1 LVIGSVGLHPNDE
14 ANRTMET
21 GYCLR
26 RDAWG
31 RGFAVEAARALVDAA
46 FGQLGVHRVIATCD
60 ARNLASARVMEKV
73 GKRREGH
80 FRRDR
85 EIKGC
90 WRDTLLYAVLADDWR
105 ADG

>member
-1 LVIGSVGLHPNDE
+1 
-14 ANRTMET
+14 M
-21 GYCLR
+21 
-26 RDAWG
+26 
-31 RGFAVEAARALVDAA
+31 
-46 FGQLGVHRVIATCD
+46 IATCD
-60 ARNLASARVMEKV
+60 ARNLASARAMEKV
-73 GKRREGH
+73 GMRREGH